1 MASLKIPSRQA
12 LSRGIVLSGVLAALG
27 YLGFSLWAGWG
38 EVLHALGTVGAGGI
52 FLALVLS
59 LVNYGLRFVRWQIY
73 LSRLG
78 HRVGVVDSAL
88 IYFSGFALTTTPGK
102 AGELLR
108 GVFLESRGMP
118 FSRSIAALLSER
130 LSDMIAIVVI
140 GLPGLSLYPPA
151 RPVAALCL
159 VMIFIF
165 GFVVLYGRI
174 LETIATW
181 VSSSRFKAVRALRH
195 LLDILIEARQCYTV
209 DVILMMLPLS
219 LAAWSA
225 EAFAFHLVLGR
236 MGADVGLWTS
246 MSIYAL
252 GMLIGGISFMPGGLG
267 GTEAVM
273 TALLVMTGVSSV
285 DSVAATIIIRLTTLW
300 FAVFLGLVVLL
311 AGRRRLMPPTQQAAT

>member
-1 MASLKIPSRQA
+1 MASIKIPSRQA
-12 LSRGIVLSGVLAALG
+12 LSRGIVLSGVLAAVG
-27 YLGFSLWAGWG
+27 YLGFSLWAGWS
-38 EVLHALGTVGAGGI
+38 EVLHALGMVGAGGVV
-52 FLALVLS
+52 LAVALS
-59 LVNYGLRFVRWQIY
+59 LINYGLRFVRWQIY

-78 HRVGVVDSAL
+78 HRMGNVDSAL

-108 GVFLESRGMP
+108 GVFLERRGMP
-118 FSRSIAALLSER
+118 FSSSIAALLSER
-130 LSDMIAIVVI
+130 LSDMIAIIVI

-151 RPVAALCL
+151 RPVAVLCL

-165 GFVVLYGRI
+165 GFVVLYGRT
-174 LETIATW
+174 LETITTW
-181 VSSSRFKAVRALRH
+181 ISASRSKTVRALRH
-195 LLDILIEARQCYTV
+195 LLDMLIATRKCYTT

-225 EAFAFHLVLGR
+225 EAFAFHLVLER

-252 GMLIGGISFMPGGLG
+252 GMLVGGISFMPGGLG
-267 GTEAVM
+267 STEAVM
-273 TALLVMTGVSSV
+273 TALLVITGVSSA

-311 AGRRRLMPPTQQAAT
+311 VGRRQLMLPTQQLAS